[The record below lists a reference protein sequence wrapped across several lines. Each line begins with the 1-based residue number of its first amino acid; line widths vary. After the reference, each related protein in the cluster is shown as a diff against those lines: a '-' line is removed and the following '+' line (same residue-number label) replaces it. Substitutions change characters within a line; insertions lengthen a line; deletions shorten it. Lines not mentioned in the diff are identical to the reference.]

1 VLIVA
6 ILTSIALTGIHV
18 YQASRRVLKMK
29 AFKKEHGESFPVVLS
44 SLYEASISPFVS
56 MAIHITLSY
65 FMFLGL
71 FVGDESTFFE
81 FWWIQLFFHLPVPV
95 PFFIASFR
103 QVYYFFRRK
112 PWHLDASALISFK
125 QVSQWQSIVR
135 KHGNVSPEDKYRF
148 LFKSTLDEQKI
159 LDERYIADILRASDL
174 LVQQQRAEK
183 EVSDS
188 RAFLN
193 VEIDEE
199 VDLLN
204 ALNEEL
210 IGLFDSLLY
219 AVGMKKS
226 PAYIEEKKRELMQ
239 RKLNKMISLEKRIP
253 IAEVELLKLVEDTDT
268 EPEVKAKANDV
279 LLAIKSRTKQG
290 QAESKRELDMITIKT
305 AMAVEGITEE
315 DLKKLK

>member
-1 VLIVA
+1 MLIVA
-6 ILTSIALTGIHV
+6 ILTSLALTGIHV

-29 AFKKEHGESFPVVLS
+29 AFKKEHGESFPVILS

-56 MAIHITLSY
+56 MAMHVTLSY

-71 FVGDESTFFE
+71 FAGDESTFFE
-81 FWWIQLFFHLPVPV
+81 FWWIQLLLHLPIPV
-95 PFFIASFR
+95 PFLIASYL

-112 PWHLDASALISFK
+112 HWHLDASALISFK

-135 KHGNVSPEDKYRF
+135 NHRNAPSEDKYRF
-148 LFKSTLDEQKI
+148 LFKSTLDERKI
-159 LDERYIADILRASDL
+159 LDERYISDILRASDL

-188 RAFLN
+188 SAYLN
-193 VEIDEE
+193 KEIQEE

-204 ALNEEL
+204 ALNKEL

-219 AVGMKKS
+219 AVGMKES
-226 PAYIEEKKRELMQ
+226 PAYIEEKKREVMQ
-239 RKLNKMISLEKRIP
+239 RKLNKMISPEKQIP
-253 IAEVELLKLVEDTDT
+253 IAEAELLQLIEDTDT
-268 EPEVKAKANDV
+268 EAEVKEKANDV

-290 QAESKRELDMITIKT
+290 QAESKREMDMITIKT